1 MPLQYT
7 AAELERQADATFD
20 GMGYRMFLA
29 NDTSGLLTAA
39 SLATAWLAVEVSG
52 GGYEPVTGVLSG
64 GALNTGNGR
73 WEQPTITWG
82 FTASTVGFTFTH
94 RCLLLSTIRTLAIE
108 SVAVASN
115 VATVVTT
122 TPHGFEVGDSVVI
135 DAATQNA
142 FDGTRTIASVP
153 AWDSFTFALT
163 AANLSTT
170 SESGTVVK
178 TTRLPKLS
186 AIEVYP
192 SAVTFAAGQSNGG
205 TIKLGQG
212 LLV

>member
-7 AAELERQADATFD
+7 TAELERQAGATFNA
-20 GMGYRMFLA
+20 MGYRMFLA
-29 NDTSGLLTAA
+29 NDTSGILTAA
-39 SLATAWLAVEVSG
+39 SLATAWLTVEVSG
-52 GGYEPVTGVLSG
+52 GGYAPVTGVLSG

-73 WEQPTITWG
+73 WEQPGITWG
-82 FTASTVGFTFTH
+82 FEASGVGFTFTH

-142 FDGTRTIASVP
+142 LDGTRTIATVP

-163 AANLSTT
+163 ASNLSTT
-170 SESGTVVK
+170 AETGTVVK
-178 TTRLPKLS
+178 TTRLPKLT
-186 AIEVYP
+186 AIQTYP

-205 TIKLGQG
+205 TAKLGHG
-212 LLV
+212 LLA